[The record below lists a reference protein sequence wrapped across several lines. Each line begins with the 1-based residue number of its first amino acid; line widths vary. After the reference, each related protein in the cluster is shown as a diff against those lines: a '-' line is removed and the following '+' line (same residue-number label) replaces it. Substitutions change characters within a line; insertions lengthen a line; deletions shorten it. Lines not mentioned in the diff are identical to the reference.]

1 MDEILVAFDKE
12 QESLNFLTF
21 LNKKYSNIK
30 FTIENQI
37 NYSITFLDV
46 FIWSVN
52 NQNLTLQIY
61 HKWAYTRLLL
71 NFKSSTPFSYKISL
85 IKCLTDRSFKICNFW
100 NSFHNGTESIK
111 SNLIKNAYPPFFIE
125 WIIFQTSF
133 STFKMVWM
141 FF

>member
-46 FIWSVN
+46 FI
-52 NQNLTLQIY
+52 
-61 HKWAYTRLLL
+61 
-71 NFKSSTPFSYKISL
+71 
-85 IKCLTDRSFKICNFW
+85 
-100 NSFHNGTESIK
+100 
-111 SNLIKNAYPPFFIE
+111 
-125 WIIFQTSF
+125 
-133 STFKMVWM
+133 
-141 FF
+141 